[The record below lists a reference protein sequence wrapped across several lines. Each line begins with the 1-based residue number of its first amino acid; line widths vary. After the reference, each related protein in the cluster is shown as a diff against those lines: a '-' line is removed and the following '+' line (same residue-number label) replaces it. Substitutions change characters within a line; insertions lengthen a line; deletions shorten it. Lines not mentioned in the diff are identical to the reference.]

1 MYEKAF
7 KLEII
12 TPERVLL
19 QADVTSLGAPGVQ
32 GGFQILYN
40 HAPFVSTLDV
50 GVLKVKDRE
59 GRDTLYSTSGGF
71 AEVKDNQVVVI
82 AETAEPAGEIDV
94 ERAMAAK
101 KRAEERLR
109 SKNEEIDA
117 ERARI
122 ALMKAL
128 NRLRV
133 SGKA

>member
-12 TPERVLL
+12 TPERVLI